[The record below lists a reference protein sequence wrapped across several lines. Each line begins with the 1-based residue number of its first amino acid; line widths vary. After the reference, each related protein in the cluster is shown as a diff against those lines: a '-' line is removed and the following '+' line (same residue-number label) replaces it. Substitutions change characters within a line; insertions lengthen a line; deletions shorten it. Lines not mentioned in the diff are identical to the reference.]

1 MYLIYVIIGE
11 SIFLFIAFIYLVTTN
26 LQLGRRIDEIDLK
39 NFEKELEVTGWPMQL
54 KSLRKWGDIDEEII
68 PLINVLNRFGIKTT
82 DSCSGHGKKD
92 GYVFISSKSYNI
104 EKDDSGKQYFLLKIK
119 KNKIRDI
126 GKMIGKIV
134 GG

>member
-1 MYLIYVIIGE
+1 
-11 SIFLFIAFIYLVTTN
+11 
-26 LQLGRRIDEIDLK
+26 
-39 NFEKELEVTGWPMQL
+39 MQL

-92 GYVFISSKSYNI
+92 GHVFISSKSYDI
-104 EKDDSGKQYFLLKIK
+104 EEDDSGTRYVLLKIK
-119 KNKIRDI
+119 KNKIREV

-134 GG
+134 GD

>member
-11 SIFLFIAFIYLVTTN
+11 SIFLFIAFVYLVTN
-26 LQLGRRIDEIDLK
+26 CLQLGRRIDEIDL

-104 EKDDSGKQYFLLKIK
+104 EKGDSGKQYFLLKIK